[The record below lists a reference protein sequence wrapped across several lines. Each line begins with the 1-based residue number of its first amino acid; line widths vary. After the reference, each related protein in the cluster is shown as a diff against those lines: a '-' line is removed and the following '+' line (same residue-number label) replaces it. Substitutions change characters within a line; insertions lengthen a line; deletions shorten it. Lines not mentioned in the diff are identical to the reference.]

1 MAKNLTPEEKQRR
14 AEHMKKVNAHRA
26 QKKAESLA
34 EAVSAQPEESKA
46 VRTEADRKTRQR
58 RGVFNGTNLKLEV
71 NGEIPGYKLHWMND
85 YPGRIAKAQ
94 ETGWE
99 FVARQ
104 EVELPVSTKAL
115 DPNTD
120 LGEKVRLVVGQGE
133 KSEPLYAYL
142 MKIKQEWFEEDQH
155 DMQQAISDR
164 ERAMIRSNGSNADRI
179 ENTYVPG
186 ALPGRSK
193 PALSIRHSLEKSAS

>member
-1 MAKNLTPEEKQRR
+1 MANLTSEEKQRR
-14 AEHMKKVNAHRA
+14 AEHMKKVNAARRE
-26 QKKAESLA
+26 KKAESLA

-71 NGEIPGYKLHWMND
+71 NGEIPGHKLRWWND

-99 FVARQ
+99 FVTRQ

-142 MKIKQEWFEEDQH
+142 MKIKEEWFEEDQAE
-155 DMQQAISDR
+155 MQDAITSR